1 MKTKKSNRPA
11 KCAVCQSQLFYSD
24 EDDRLS
30 YKTDELYNADP
41 ECDHHIVSAPGGGVK
56 CNKCAGWFCY

>member
-1 MKTKKSNRPA
+1 MKKYT
-11 KCAVCQSQLFYSD
+11 QSFSVEEVQEILNEHID
-24 EDDRLS
+24 ENDRLS